1 VAARI
6 SVEDV
11 AKTYVRVLGQ
21 PVQALAGVSL
31 EVEPGEVFGLIG
43 PNGAGKTTL
52 LSCLLGLIR
61 PDRGRLSI
69 DGRPPD
75 DLAVRK
81 RAGYLPERLGFGR
94 DLSGREFLTMHARL
108 SGMDRRAADAAAELA
123 AARTDLA
130 AGALERPLRTYSRGM
145 LQRVGLAQALV
156 ASPDLLFLDEPASG
170 MDPAGV
176 ALVRQRILE
185 AKAAGATVLLNS
197 HQLPEVERVCDRV
210 AFLDHGRIERLE
222 VLRDASGGRAVW
234 AVRVGTGQE
243 AAAEAAL
250 AAAGFLV
257 STPSAGMLRVE
268 GVEADLDRIA
278 PTIVAANLA
287 LRELKV
293 ADANLEALFLSG
305 GARG

>member
-6 SVEDV
+6 SVAEV
-11 AKTYVRVLGQ
+11 AKTYRRFLGP
-21 PVQALAGVSL
+21 PVEALAGVSF
-31 EVEPGEVFGLIG
+31 EVEAGEVFGLIG

-52 LSCLLGLIR
+52 LSCLLGLLR
-61 PDRGRLSI
+61 PDRGGIAI

-75 DLAVRK
+75 DLDVRK

-108 SGMDRRAADAAAELA
+108 SGMDSAAADAAAGEA

-130 AGALERPLRTYSRGM
+130 PGALDRPLRTYSRGM

-185 AKAAGATVLLNS
+185 AKAAGATVVLNS

-210 AFLDHGRIERLE
+210 AFLDHGRIERVE
-222 VLRDASGGRAVW
+222 VLRRGAGGRAVW
-234 AVRVGTGQE
+234 AVRVGSGQE

-250 AAAGFLV
+250 ASVGFLV
-257 STPSAGMLRVE
+257 AKPSPGTLRVE
-268 GVEADLDRIA
+268 GAEGDLDRIA
-278 PTIVAANLA
+278 PAIVAAGLA